1 MIKDFHKTAIIAGE
15 RYISYTEMLQR
26 IKMFA
31 DTQTSK
37 VPDITRLHDVS
48 LGYELGAKTI
58 IFSENREGWIYAFF
72 AVWSN
77 RGVAVPVDAS
87 SSASELAYVLN
98 DCKPACIWTSIKRV
112 DTVNEALKVA
122 EQDIPV
128 LLIEDY
134 EQLELPE
141 SQTPAKID
149 YDSSDTAVIIYTS
162 GTTGSP
168 KGVMLSFGNLL
179 ANIDSVSKE
188 VPIFNQ
194 TRRTLILLPL
204 HHVLPLQGSVVA
216 PILNGGGVAICP
228 SMTAPDIMQT
238 LQRGKVGIIIGV
250 PRLYQTLFT
259 AMKRKIYENAITRG
273 LFKMCNALQWRW
285 LSRLIFM
292 SVRQKMGGHIDYLVS
307 GGAALDKEIGVGL
320 KTLGLD
326 VLEGYGM
333 SETAPIIAFT
343 RPDDIKPGSV
353 GLPLPSTKVEIR
365 NGEICVK
372 GPNVMQGYYNRQEE
386 TEAMFDEDG
395 WLHSG
400 DLGNF
405 DEKGRLIITGRTKE
419 IIVLS
424 NGKNINPSEIEFKL
438 EHYTEIVK
446 EVGVIQD
453 VDMLKAII
461 VPQPEWVNGRS
472 DEEVEDALKR
482 ELLEPYNQEA
492 ASYKKLMSLFVY
504 HGDLPRTKLD
514 KLQRFKL
521 PALVTAGEH
530 TDKKQRPAI
539 VEPGF
544 QEYKVIKQYI
554 IQEKK
559 CAVLPTDNLETDL
572 AFDSLDKVGLQ
583 GFLEQTFGLEM
594 PAEKLMTFKNVL
606 ELAEWVTDYK
616 TRIEV
621 EQVDWN
627 KILNDE
633 SANKVKLP
641 DAWPDDLFML
651 WLFKCLAKVWF
662 RFCGLGKENVPE
674 QGPFILAANH
684 QSYLDGM
691 FVMAYNKRK
700 NVRKTFFFAKE
711 KHVKHPYAQWMAKRH
726 NVIVMEPTN
735 LKTSI
740 QRMGEALKQG
750 KSIIIFPEGT
760 RTETGEVGEFKKT
773 FAILSKELNVPII
786 PVSIHGAYEAMPKHA
801 KFPRPLKIWVEYLQA
816 VNPQASDTYE
826 SLADKVRN
834 AIINNQRGL

>member
-15 RYISYTEMLQR
+15 RYISFTEMLQR
-26 IKMFA
+26 ITVFSDVQKL
-31 DTQTSK
+31 Q
-37 VPDITRLHDVS
+37 VPDIDSKRDVS
-48 LGYELGAKTI
+48 LGYEIGPKTI
-58 IFSENREGWIYAFF
+58 IFCENREGWIYAFF
-72 AVWSN
+72 SIWNN
-77 RGVAVPVDAS
+77 RGVAVPVDAT
-87 SSASELAYVLN
+87 SSATDLAYVLN
-98 DCKPACIWTSIKRV
+98 DCHPACIWTSIKRI
-112 DTVNEALKVA
+112 DTVKAALQ
-122 EQDIPV
+122 ETGMDIPV
-128 LLIEDY
+128 LIIDDY
-134 EQLELPE
+134 EQQEI
-141 SQTPAKID
+141 PANTLSANID

-168 KGVMLSFGNLL
+168 KGVMLSFRNLL

-194 TRRTLILLPL
+194 NRRTLILLPL
-204 HHVLPLQGSVVA
+204 HHVLPLQGTVVA
-216 PILNGGGVAICP
+216 PMLNGGGVAICP
-228 SMTAPDIMQT
+228 SMTAQDIMQT
-238 LQRGKVGIIIGV
+238 LQRGKIGIIVGV
-250 PRLYQTLFT
+250 PRLWQTLFT
-259 AMKRKIYENAITRG
+259 GMKRKIFEKAITRG
-273 LFKMCNALQWRW
+273 LFNMCKALQWRW
-285 LSRLIFM
+285 LSRLIFI
-292 SVRQKMGGHIDYLVS
+292 SVRQKMGGHIDYCVS
-307 GGAALDKEIGVGL
+307 GGAALDKEVGVGL

-343 RPDDIKPGSV
+343 RPDDIKPGCV
-353 GLPLPSTKVEIR
+353 GLPLPSTKVTIK

-372 GPNVMQGYYNRQEE
+372 GPNVMQGYYNRPEE
-386 TEAMFDEDG
+386 TAAMFDEEG

-405 DEKGRLIITGRTKE
+405 DEKGRVLITGRTKE

-424 NGKNINPSEIEFKL
+424 NGKNINPTEIEFKL
-438 EHYTEIVK
+438 EHHNDIVK

-453 VDMLKAII
+453 GDMLRAII

-472 DEEVEDALKR
+472 DEEVEEALKR

-504 HGDLPRTKLD
+504 HGELPRTKLD

-530 TDKKQRPAI
+530 TDKNQRPAI

-554 IQEKK
+554 VQEKK
-559 CAVLPTDNLETDL
+559 CPVLPTDNLETDL

-594 PAEKLMTFKNVL
+594 TAEKLNTFRNVL
-606 ELAEWVTDYK
+606 ELAEWVADYK

-621 EQVDWN
+621 EEIDWK

-633 SANKVKLP
+633 SSAKVELP
-641 DAWPDDLFML
+641 DAWADDLVIL
-651 WLFKCLAKVWF
+651 GLFKCFFKLWF
-662 RFCGLGKENVPE
+662 RFFGKGKENVPT

-691 FVMAYNKRK
+691 FVMAYNRT
-700 NVRKTFFFAKE
+700 NLVRKTFFFAKE
-711 KHVKHPYAQWMAKRH
+711 QHVKHPYMQWMAKRH
-726 NVIVMEPTN
+726 NVIVMERSN

-750 KSIIIFPEGT
+750 KNIIIFPEGT
-760 RTETGEVGEFKKT
+760 RTETGEVNEFKKT
-773 FAILSKELNVPII
+773 FAILAKELNVPII
-786 PVSIHGAYEAMPKHA
+786 PVSIHGAYDAMPKHS
-801 KFPRPLKIWVEYLQA
+801 KFPRPSKIWVEYLQA
-816 VNPQASDTYE
+816 IQPQESDTYE
-826 SLADKVRN
+826 SLSDKVRD
-834 AIINNQRGL
+834 AIIRNQRGL